1 VLGFLESVLP
11 IWQFVVVVV
20 HVFSAIIW
28 IGGAIFLALVM
39 VPVARGMEPPAM
51 GLIFLRKAALRFR
64 GIAWVLLALLVV
76 SGALALE
83 GRGIGFDRFTDNGFW
98 STEIGSALLLKIVLV
113 GVLLVMSG
121 IHDFILGPRLAA
133 AMQLVPR
140 GEQPPASVVSA
151 RKRLIMTARLNLLVA
166 IVVAV
171 LGLMLVR
178 GVPG

>member
-1 VLGFLESVLP
+1 MP
-11 IWQFVVVVV
+11 IWQFIVVVV

-64 GIAWVLLALLVV
+64 GIAWVLLTLLVV
-76 SGALALE
+76 SGAAALE
-83 GRGIGFDRFTDNGFW
+83 SRGIGFDRFTEDGFW
-98 STEIGSALLLKIVLV
+98 STEIGTALLVKIILV
-113 GVLLVMSG
+113 GILLVISG
-121 IHDFILGPRLAA
+121 YHDFILGPRLAE
-133 AMQLVPR
+133 AMQQIPH
-140 GEQPPASVVSA
+140 GEQPPASLIGA
-151 RKRLIMTARLNLLVA
+151 RKRLIMLARLNLLIAISVA
-166 IVVAV
+166 A

>member
-1 VLGFLESVLP
+1 MP
-11 IWQFVVVVV
+11 IWQFIVVVV

-51 GLIFLRKAALRFR
+51 GLMFLRKAALRFR
-64 GIAWVLLALLVV
+64 GIAWVLLGLLVV
-76 SGALALE
+76 SGMAALE
-83 GRGIGFDRFTDNGFW
+83 SRGLGFDRFTEDGFW
-98 STEIGSALLLKIVLV
+98 STEIGTALGLKIVPV
-113 GVLLVMSG
+113 GILLVMSG
-121 IHDFILGPRLAA
+121 VHDFILGPRLAQ

-140 GEQPPASVVSA
+140 GEQPPASIVSA
-151 RKRLIMTARLNLLVA
+151 RKRLIMLARLNMLIA

-178 GVPG
+178 GVPS

>member
-1 VLGFLESVLP
+1 MP
-11 IWQFVVVVV
+11 IWQFIVVVV

-51 GLIFLRKAALRFR
+51 GLLFLRRAALRFR
-64 GIAWVLLALLVV
+64 GIAWVLLGLLVV
-76 SGALALE
+76 SGAAALE
-83 GRGIGFDRFTDNGFW
+83 SRGIGFDRFTEDGFW
-98 STEIGSALLLKIVLV
+98 STEIGTALGLKIVLV
-113 GVLLVMSG
+113 GTLLVMSG
-121 IHDFILGPRLAA
+121 VHDFILGPRLAA

-140 GEQPPASVVSA
+140 GEQPPAELVSA
-151 RKRLIMTARLNLLVA
+151 RKRLIMLARLNMIVA

-178 GVPG
+178 GVPS